1 METPLS
7 TAPSFTLLKNLVESR
22 TFSDYL
28 IKYAYFVKCCFN
40 QFASIS
46 DPEKWTKNVAQRKK
60 KKNTWNV
67 IWNNSWLLICFVNDV
82 TKHVFLNGEGLQTLI
97 LGIFTTEMLHKQYK
111 S

>member
-7 TAPSFTLLKNLVESR
+7 TAPSFALLKNLVESISR

-46 DPEKWTKNVAQRKK
+46 DPKSEQKMKLKK
-60 KKNTWNV
+60 KKK
-67 IWNNSWLLICFVNDV
+67 
-82 TKHVFLNGEGLQTLI
+82 KHMKRDL
-97 LGIFTTEMLHKQYK
+97 K
-111 S
+111 

>member
-60 KKNTWNV
+60 KNTWNV

-97 LGIFTTEMLHKQYK
+97 LGIFTTEMLHKQCK